1 MIISASK
8 TPENYWRYIN
18 KDAAKINDHINRKDN
33 IYIDW
38 EKNIDRNNAS
48 ISKNNQTIN
57 DNETSEISF
66 NSEIS
71 VYTNDTDKNVNCHEN
86 RRQSEDA
93 IETSESSDL
102 DVDKLDEIDSF
113 FQSSSSRQ
121 ESGNDFLQKLQ
132 KSNVSNNQ
140 SKEGKLFE
148 YEDFENESS
157 ESDYALSDTH
167 YVNPK
172 PLLLSSN
179 RKYFNEFYT
188 EMDKS
193 KKWTLSSGTC
203 VEDILFRKGNS
214 LSAESLIHSWII
226 DLSDLETK
234 RLFTD
239 EDWREISK
247 TIHETA
253 DLRKVLNTISYKDKN
268 ELFEQEKH
276 FDAVWME
283 HVMRHLLIY
292 YENPDQPLQ
301 MKHLE
306 GWYDANIW
314 SVVIDFAF
322 NNVKSLE
329 LSSINS
335 SNLRII

>member
-1 MIISASK
+1 MSSQKILDTYNQSLSNIICNQEINHDVIIYTRKIYELEDQRAII
-8 TPENYWRYIN
+8 TDQTRNYFQ
-18 KDAAKINDHINRKDN
+18 AAKINDHINRKDN

-38 EKNIDRNNAS
+38 EKNIDRNNVC
-48 ISKNNQTIN
+48 INLKNIQTIN
-57 DNETSEISF
+57 DNETSEILF

-93 IETSESSDL
+93 IESSDL
-102 DVDKLDEIDSF
+102 DVDNLDEINSF

-140 SKEGKLFE
+140 GKEE
-148 YEDFENESS
+148 
-157 ESDYALSDTH
+157 
-167 YVNPK
+167 K

-203 VEDILFRKGNS
+203 VEDILFRRGNS
-214 LSAESLIHSWII
+214 LSTESLIHSWII
-226 DLSDLETK
+226 DLNDLETK

-247 TIHETA
+247 TVHKQPTIDKNIHETA
-253 DLRKVLNTISYKDKN
+253 DLRKVLDTTSYKDKN

-276 FDAVWME
+276 FDAVWIE
-283 HVMRHLLIY
+283 H
-292 YENPDQPLQ
+292 
-301 MKHLE
+301 
-306 GWYDANIW
+306 
-314 SVVIDFAF
+314 
-322 NNVKSLE
+322 
-329 LSSINS
+329 
-335 SNLRII
+335 